1 MPWEIDGIPAEHVTR
16 ETPPTLTRAS
26 EVTLPLLFQDTGRP
40 DTQTSFTAAQQYSV
54 QYSFSYADQ
63 ETVEANRSHYLQILD
78 YLEYEGDAVVRYGT
92 TDRGEPWF
100 RERLPTDAPVDSLV
114 VPVDAPDDVQEDRSM
129 WAIVLSGVDQSSV
142 LSTSRRV
149 DLTLFVLAELDE
161 YADRAAVVDDLGDEI
176 TV

>member
-16 ETPPTLTRAS
+16 ETPPTLTRGT
-26 EVTLPLLFQDTGRP
+26 EVTLPLLFQDTGEGEIE
-40 DTQTSFTAAQQYSV
+40 TSFTAAQQYSL
-54 QYSFSYADQ
+54 QYSFNYADQ
-63 ETVEANRSHYLQILD
+63 ETIDATRSHYLQILD
-78 YLEYEGDAVVRYGT
+78 YLDYQGETVVRYGT
-92 TDRGEPWF
+92 TDRGKPWF
-100 RERLPTDAPVDSLV
+100 RERVPTDASVDSLV
-114 VPVDAPDDVQEDRSM
+114 VSVDAPDDVQEDRSM

-161 YADRAAVVDDLGDEI
+161 YADRAAVVDDLGDQL